1 MKRNQPR
8 QVISSSIRT
17 RASTLGPA
25 RLKTGN
31 AHGSQKNYE
40 RYLELAYAQTLLGNR
55 VEAENYYQ
63 HAEHYFR
70 CGAVTGTPQQPDVSE
85 TAVFGNNRPLAMVY

>member
-1 MKRNQPR
+1 MKRNQRR

-25 RLKTGN
+25 GLKTGN

-40 RYLELAYAQTLLGNR
+40 RNLELAYAQTLLGNR